1 MGIGIAISLLLV
13 LVACFFSLIFGP
25 IILLLKRIADDAGG
39 KKLGWLYAA
48 FFGLGVLS
56 GPLAA
61 WLEGYA
67 SALFA
72 PDDVVSFGSA
82 LGMSFGVAALCE
94 ESLKFAFLLPL
105 ALRSR
110 RFNRYV
116 RGVAYAAFVSM
127 GFATIENVLY
137 VVGFAAKDGFLAGG
151 FQVAFFRSFTSLLG
165 HFVFSVFMGYFL
177 AIAIMGRRRGE
188 NLFAARGCLANFKAM
203 DWRHLAKY
211 VSLAFAVPF
220 GVHGLYDFFLM
231 YAGLGEQFSGLS
243 LIAFIGFFI
252 LSVKIAFY
260 LIDELKA
267 KDFDIR
273 QAKRDEKRE
282 EFYRIVGR
290 R

>member
-1 MGIGIAISLLLV
+1 MGLGIALSLV
-13 LVACFFSLIFGP
+13 FMFVACYLSLIFGP
-25 IILLLKRIADDAGG
+25 IIILLKRISDDAGG

-56 GPLAA
+56 GPLAS

-67 SALFA
+67 AALFA
-72 PDDVVSFGSA
+72 PNGVVSFGSA
-82 LGMSFGVAALCE
+82 FGMAFGVAALCE

-110 RFNRYV
+110 RFKRYV
-116 RGVAYAAFVSM
+116 RGVAFAAFVSM

-137 VVGFAAKDGFLAGG
+137 VVGYAARDGFLNGG

-165 HFVFSVFMGYFL
+165 HFVFSVWMGYFL
-177 AIAIMGRRRGE
+177 AIAVMGRRRGE
-188 NLFAARGCLANFKAM
+188 NLFQKRGGWRNLQTK

-211 VSLAFAVPF
+211 LTLALAVPL

-231 YAGLGEQFSGLS
+231 YAGVGGQFSGLS
-243 LIAFIGFFI
+243 LITFIGFFI
-252 LSVKIAFY
+252 LSVKIGFY

-273 QAKRDEKRE
+273 KAKRDEKRD
-282 EFYRIVGR
+282 EFYRIAGR